1 MNKQLAAFYEKDL
14 AVIEQLND
22 ATRNDW
28 HGKMKKRKH
37 EYAFIVDKAKMSL
50 AHVRAM
56 SDKAREQEMTRL
68 RLESRNV
75 VVEAQKAKRK
85 RT

>member
-1 MNKQLAAFYEKDL
+1 
-14 AVIEQLND
+14 
-22 ATRNDW
+22 
-28 HGKMKKRKH
+28 
-37 EYAFIVDKAKMSL
+37 MSQTD
-50 AHVRAM
+50 VRAM